1 MSEEERLTPSTPKP
15 SALSIFYDCLDT
27 VIIAVVCVVLIFTF
41 VFRTVGVSGKSML
54 PTLQN
59 GERLLITHIG
69 SQPQYGD
76 IVVVIQPDR
85 PQQPLIKRVIATEG
99 QKVDID
105 FASGI
110 VYVDDIPLE
119 EPYTNAPTHEDY
131 GGQFPQ
137 VVPQGHVFV
146 MGDNRN
152 ASTDSRDPRVGMVD
166 VRNILGKVFVRFLP
180 ASRFGR
186 VA

>member
-1 MSEEERLTPSTPKP
+1 MSEEERQSPSAPKQ
-15 SALSIFYDCLDT
+15 SALSIFYEFLDI
-27 VIIAVVCVVLIFTF
+27 VIVAVVCVVLIFTF
-41 VFRTVGVSGKSML
+41 VFRTVGVSGSSML
-54 PTLQN
+54 PALEN
-59 GERLLITHIG
+59 GERLLITHLNY
-69 SQPQYGD
+69 QPQYGD
-76 IVVVIQPDR
+76 IVVVIQPDN

-99 QKVDID
+99 QMVDID

-131 GGQFPQ
+131 GGKFPQ
-137 VVPQGHVFV
+137 MVPQGQVFV

-166 VRNILGKVFVRFLP
+166 VRNILGEVFVRILP
-180 ASRFGR
+180 VNRFGT